1 MRGMLLLRTV
11 RTVVTVNISRIHAHE
26 HAEQTGLHWGLA
38 PPGFNPNGFSA
49 LEIGATLVRFP
60 LNLTPHNCAQM
71 WQDTVAHYKAYKFDV

>member
-38 PPGFNPNGFSA
+38 PPVFNPNGFPA
-49 LEIGATLVRFP
+49 LEIGATLSCGF
-60 LNLTPHNCAQM
+60 L
-71 WQDTVAHYKAYKFDV
+71 